1 MTCGTSYA
9 ALAEIFLSALS
20 LTPTLHVVICDADI
34 FLAEG
39 AYLDLGLHV
48 FAMPPLEFVAILACG
63 IIESTY
69 HCFERFAARYS
80 CLRTDG
86 LDIF

>member
-9 ALAEIFLSALS
+9 ALAEIFLTTLS

-39 AYLDLGLHV
+39 AYLDLGLHIL
-48 FAMPPLEFVAILACG
+48 AMPPLQFVAILACR
-63 IIESTY
+63 IIESAY
-69 HCFERFAARYS
+69 HCFERFATRYG